1 MSNIGVKNSR
11 EGEVKRKG
19 RHHPISIL
27 IFLQYNFNISSIIT
41 INEGVKTAKWQRSS
55 FRREISI
62 TEDMSVF
69 HYLLFVYLKI
79 VESSFIQMLCL
90 SHKTFY
96 PDVINELP
104 SEYINVQ
111 MLMQITL
118 I

>member
-1 MSNIGVKNSR
+1 M
-11 EGEVKRKG
+11 
-19 RHHPISIL
+19 
-27 IFLQYNFNISSIIT
+27 
-41 INEGVKTAKWQRSS
+41 AKKQQS
-55 FRREISI
+55 FFSGEISI

-79 VESSFIQMLCL
+79 VESSFIQMLCR

-96 PDVINELP
+96 PDVINELS

-111 MLMQITL
+111 MLIQITS